1 MQIEKIC
8 GYRTQN
14 VTLKGLQKSIVRTRT
29 AKYIQVHDISL
40 GKSLYINHT
49 SDMVMIH
56 IKKQRIKD
64 NPVAIMN
71 NPFVRYSLNKEL
83 LWSFVLFKNK
93 HIIYINIWIKGV
105 KC

>member
-56 IKKQRIKD
+56 FKGACKQKYPTPI
-64 NPVAIMN
+64 VN
-71 NPFVRYSLNKEL
+71 NPFVRHSLNKEL
-83 LWSFVLFKNK
+83 F
-93 HIIYINIWIKGV
+93 
-105 KC
+105 